1 MDATLPFK
9 SAVVDYH
16 APTPRKRTIL
26 GQRRVE
32 RTLSTS
38 ESDTPTAKSHA
49 LMRMELIHR
58 FCRAIFNIAPQSL
71 EATIQFAGSTH
82 QGLKSKSPNQ
92 AAHRFPF
99 GTVRTN
105 IRDIY
110 IKWIVSGNRDPRMIK
125 RLGDY
130 GINVEEIKEN
140 PTETE
145 IAEIFNKAHFYDILC
160 VKSRELGVETQGTDD
175 LHQTI
180 NQADSQ
186 MERYFRG
193 RDVQEICKQ
202 LMIGSIRREEGES
215 ELKSKLTE
223 YFDQAVS
230 HLAEVQR
237 ALHNIAEA
245 ATTLSKFTPS
255 KQQCCDFSPGKLRR
269 DEATVNASG
278 GAGVGRIGLDFSVAD
293 QVENL
298 QNLSSQG
305 RANTPQREL
314 VARAQ
319 EQLGKVVSIC
329 VGSLEMKV
337 SPRLKIYQE
346 QNEATRSFIVPS
358 ADNTPVQQ
366 EKEKDLSRLRQS
378 LEKRIPMKRR
388 NLNTRGLEP
397 TASLKEIE

>member
-1 MDATLPFK
+1 MDATLPLQ
-9 SAVVDYH
+9 SAEIFH
-16 APTPRKRTIL
+16 RAPTHRKRTIL
-26 GQRRVE
+26 GHRRVE

-71 EATIQFAGSTH
+71 EATIQFSGSTH

-105 IRDIY
+105 IRDVY
-110 IKWIVSGNRDPRMIK
+110 IKWIVSGNRHPRMVK
-125 RLGDY
+125 RLHDY

-140 PTETE
+140 PSERE
-145 IAEIFNKAHFYDILC
+145 VAEIFDRVHFHDILC
-160 VKSRELGVETQGTDD
+160 VKSREFGVATQGTDD

-193 RDVQEICKQ
+193 REVQEICKQ
-202 LMIGSIRREEGES
+202 LMIGSITRDQGER
-215 ELKSKLTE
+215 ELKEKLTE

-230 HLAEVQR
+230 HLTDVQQ
-237 ALHNIAEA
+237 ALNSIAQA
-245 ATTLSKFTPS
+245 ATTLSEFTPS
-255 KQQCCDFSPGKLRR
+255 KPQYPDLSPTKLRR

-278 GAGVGRIGLDFSVAD
+278 GRGMGRIVLDFSVAD

-298 QNLSSQG
+298 KNLWCQG
-305 RANTPQREL
+305 AACTPQREL
-314 VARAQ
+314 VTRTQ
-319 EQLGKVVSIC
+319 QKLEQVVSIC
-329 VGSLEMKV
+329 QDSLTTKV
-337 SPRLKIYQE
+337 APRLHIYQD
-346 QNEATRSFIVPS
+346 QNDATRSFNVPS
-358 ADNTPVQQ
+358 PDLTPVQR
-366 EKEKDLSRLRQS
+366 EKEKDLSRIRQS
-378 LEKRIPMKRR
+378 LEKKPPIKQR
-388 NLNTRGLEP
+388 NLTARLLQP
-397 TASLKEIE
+397 TTSLKEIE